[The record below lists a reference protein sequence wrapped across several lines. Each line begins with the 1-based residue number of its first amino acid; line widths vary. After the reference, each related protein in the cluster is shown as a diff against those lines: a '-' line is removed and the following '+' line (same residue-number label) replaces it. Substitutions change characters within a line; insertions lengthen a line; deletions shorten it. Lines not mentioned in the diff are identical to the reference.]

1 MTKPYAM
8 HRGVF
13 RSGVRCSGQPRLA
26 SRSARTLAAAALL
39 IAFVAVATGCA
50 VGVEPPGA
58 RLAYER
64 NTIDVVRAAG
74 PSVVSVRASSAG
86 EAAEDGEDS
95 PSGGQRI
102 AGGSGFV
109 VDESGLIITNFHVV
123 AMAIGDATDDY
134 VHLAPG
140 ATLTV
145 SYLGSAEIEHPVRV
159 VGANPDVDLAL
170 LALLD
175 PGRAPSVPPIPLADS
190 DRALVGQKAIAI
202 GNPFGL
208 HSSVT
213 AGIISAVE
221 RNQPG
226 LVGIDIPYIQTDAAI
241 NPGNSGGPLLDSAG
255 RVVGINNTILAP
267 SGAFAGVGLAVP
279 SNLLR
284 EAMQELRAGGL
295 SGLAA
300 AAAQLPD
307 RPRLGLQIGL
317 RLADYPRALR
327 EQLGL
332 PARGVV
338 VTGVSTGGPADRAG
352 IRGPDGAVLFE
363 GQLYPVGMDVITA
376 IEGEPVARAID
387 VQRVVLQRAA
397 GDVVTLTI
405 WRDGSELQL
414 GIALEVVPVE
424 D

>member
-1 MTKPYAM
+1 MTRPYGV
-8 HRGVF
+8 HRGLF
-13 RSGVRCSGQPRLA
+13 RSGVWCFGRARRV
-26 SRSARTLAAAALL
+26 SRSGRTLAAGALL
-39 IAFVAVATGCA
+39 IAFLATATGCA

-74 PSVVSVRASSAG
+74 PSVVTVRASSAG
-86 EAAEDGEDS
+86 EAVDDGEDRPLGS
-95 PSGGQRI
+95 ERV

-109 VDESGLIITNFHVV
+109 VDEGGLIITNFHVV

-145 SYLGSAEIEHPVRV
+145 SYLGSPEIEHPVRV

-190 DRALVGQKAIAI
+190 DRVLVGQKAIAI

-267 SGAFAGVGLAVP
+267 SGAFAGIGLAVP

-307 RPRLGLQIGL
+307 RPRIGLQIGL
-317 RLADYPRALR
+317 SVADYPRALR
-327 EQLGL
+327 EQLSM

-338 VTGVSTGGPADRAG
+338 VTGVSAGGPGDRAG
-352 IRGPDGAVLFE
+352 IRGPEGAVLVD

-376 IEGEPVARAID
+376 IEGEPVTRAID
-387 VQRVVLQRAA
+387 VQRVVLQREA
-397 GDVVTLTI
+397 GDVVTVTV
-405 WRDGSELQL
+405 WRDGSELEFRV
-414 GIALEVVPVE
+414 ALEVVPVE

>member
-1 MTKPYAM
+1 ML
-8 HRGVF
+8 GFLV
-13 RSGVRCSGQPRLA
+13 
-26 SRSARTLAAAALL
+26 AA
-39 IAFVAVATGCA
+39 FGCA
-50 VGVEPPGA
+50 VGGGASSA
-58 RLAYER
+58 RLAYEQ
-64 NTIDVVRAAG
+64 NTIEVVRAAG
-74 PSVVSVRASSAG
+74 ASVVSVRVSAAG
-86 EAAEDGEDS
+86 EAGEG
-95 PSGGQRI
+95 PSNGRRV

-109 VDESGLIITNFHVV
+109 VDGSGRIITNFHVV
-123 AMAIGDATDDY
+123 AMAIGEASEDRVD
-134 VHLAPG
+134 LAPG
-140 ATLTV
+140 ASLSV
-145 SYLGSAEIEHPVRV
+145 SYLGSPEIEHPVRV

-170 LALLD
+170 LELLE
-175 PGRAPSVPPIPLADS
+175 PGQAPTVAAIPLADS
-190 DRALVGQKAIAI
+190 NRVLVGQKAIAI

-213 AGIISAVE
+213 AGIVSAVE

-241 NPGNSGGPLLDSAG
+241 NPGNSGGPLLNSAG

-267 SGAFAGVGLAVP
+267 AGAFAGIGLAVP

-317 RLADYPRALR
+317 RVTDYPAALR

-332 PARGVV
+332 PAQGVV
-338 VTGVSTGGPADRAG
+338 VTGVSEGGPADRAG
-352 IRGPDGAVLFE
+352 IRGPEGVVLIDD
-363 GQLYPVGMDVITA
+363 QPYPVGMDVITA
-376 IEGEPVARAID
+376 IDGQSVAGAID
-387 VQRVVLQRAA
+387 VQRIILQREA
-397 GDVVTLTI
+397 GDVVTVTV
-405 WRDGSELQL
+405 WRDGSETELA
-414 GIALEVVPVE
+414 IALEVVPLA

>member
-1 MTKPYAM
+1 MPNADALNP
-8 HRGVF
+8 
-13 RSGVRCSGQPRLA
+13 VRCHDARCRARRRGLGRLL
-26 SRSARTLAAAALL
+26 RNLLAGGVMLGFLVAA
-39 IAFVAVATGCA
+39 FGCA
-50 VGVEPPGA
+50 VGGDAPSA
-58 RLAYER
+58 RLAYEL

-74 PSVVSVRASSAG
+74 ASVVSVRASAADEEG
-86 EAAEDGEDS
+86 EGPSDG
-95 PSGGQRI
+95 RRV

-109 VDESGLIITNFHVV
+109 VDEFGRIITNFHVV
-123 AMAIGDATDDY
+123 AMAIGEASEDHVD
-134 VHLAPG
+134 LAPG
-140 ATLTV
+140 ASLSV
-145 SYLGSAEIEHPVRV
+145 SYLGSPEVEHPVRV

-170 LALLD
+170 LELLE
-175 PGRAPSVPPIPLADS
+175 PSQAPTVAAIPLADS
-190 DRALVGQKAIAI
+190 DRVLVGQKAIAI

-213 AGIISAVE
+213 AGIVSAVE

-241 NPGNSGGPLLDSAG
+241 NPGNSGGPLLNSAG

-267 SGAFAGVGLAVP
+267 AGAFAGIGLAVP

-300 AAAQLPD
+300 AAAQLPN

-317 RLADYPRALR
+317 RVADYPRVLR

-332 PARGVV
+332 PAEGVV
-338 VTGVSTGGPADRAG
+338 VTGVSEGGPADRAG
-352 IRGPDGAVLFE
+352 IRGPEGTVLIDE
-363 GQLYPVGMDVITA
+363 QPYPVGMDVITA
-376 IEGEPVARAID
+376 IDGQAVARALD
-387 VQRVVLQRAA
+387 VQRIILEREA
-397 GDVVTLTI
+397 GDVVTVTL
-405 WRDGSELQL
+405 WRDGRETELE
-414 GIALEVVPVE
+414 IALAVVPIE